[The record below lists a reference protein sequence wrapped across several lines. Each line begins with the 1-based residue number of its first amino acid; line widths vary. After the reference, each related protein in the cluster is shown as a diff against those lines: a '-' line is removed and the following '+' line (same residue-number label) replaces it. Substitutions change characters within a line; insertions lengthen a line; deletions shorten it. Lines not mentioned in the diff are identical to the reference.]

1 MADSLTHFLNAAG
14 RIPLLTP
21 QEEIHLGRT
30 IQAMMAIKDSNPE
43 GPYTREES
51 ITIRKGIKARDRMV
65 SANIKLVASAARKY
79 RGIGSKGLLQ
89 LDLEDLVQEGTIGLM
104 RAAEKFDPERG
115 YKFSTYAYWW
125 IRQSMFRA
133 ITQKG
138 RLIKVPHQ
146 IAETMHR
153 SIGKLAQLEQALG
166 RTPTIEEAAAEF
178 KMKPQAFAYAWMMTS
193 TRPASLDQSLVDDGA
208 DWIEMFGTGSADD
221 DLENV
226 DRSMKVERLLEQ
238 VKQLPDDQRDAITK
252 LYGLDGNEP
261 LNLTQIGAQR
271 GVTREAIRQKVV
283 KAERLLKYRLAVA

>member
-79 RGIGSKGLLQ
+79 RGHGSKGTLQ
-89 LDLEDLVQEGTIGLM
+89 IEIEDLIQEGTIGLV

-115 YKFSTYAYWW
+115 YKFSTYSYWW
-125 IRQSMFRA
+125 IRQCMFRS

-146 IAETMHR
+146 IAETMYNSSR
-153 SIGKLAQLEQALG
+153 RLTALQESLG
-166 RTPTIEEAAAEF
+166 REPTLAEAAAEL
-178 KMKPQAFAYAWMMTS
+178 KMKPDDFAYALLMTA
-193 TRPASLDQSLVDDGA
+193 TRPASIDACIVAAGGA
-208 DWIEMFGTGSADD
+208 WVEMIGTGSADEQ
-221 DLENV
+221 LAKT
-226 DRSMKVERLLEQ
+226 DREIQTQRLIDHLHQMDPEHRETL
-238 VKQLPDDQRDAITK
+238 VLV
-252 LYGLDGNEP
+252 YGLDGSEP
-261 LNLTQIGAQR
+261 PSLHALSRER
-271 GVTREAIRQKVV
+271 GVTREALRQKVKRAE
-283 KAERLLKYRLAVA
+283 KALRLRMAVA